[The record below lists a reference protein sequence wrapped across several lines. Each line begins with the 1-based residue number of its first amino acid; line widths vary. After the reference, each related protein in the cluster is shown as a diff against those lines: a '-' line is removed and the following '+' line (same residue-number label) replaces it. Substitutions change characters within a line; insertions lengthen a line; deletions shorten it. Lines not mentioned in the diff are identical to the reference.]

1 MSQTTLPATGP
12 SPDETGWRAWVV
24 RHWRYL
30 AFAFGGAVLGWGVF
44 ATWVSAIEYTS
55 RTEFCITCH
64 VMGDT
69 VYPEYKK
76 SSHFANQF
84 GVHAGCPDC
93 HVPQYNWILET
104 QAKIATV
111 GELYAFFF
119 QGMDKVENFEKVR
132 PELAK
137 EVWGK
142 FAASN
147 ARECRH
153 CHDYSSM
160 IPEQQKPSARSKH
173 ADAAKINENC
183 VECHKG
189 ITHKNFEVKAAA
201 PAPTDFDVDE

>member
-1 MSQTTLPATGP
+1 MFVMSHSATQVPGQSPQTPKWKEWLCRNA
-12 SPDETGWRAWVV
+12 
-24 RHWRYL
+24 RYI
-30 AFAFGGAVLGWGVF
+30 AFGVAGAVLGWGVF

-76 SSHFANQF
+76 SSH
-84 GVHAGCPDC
+84 GCPDC

-104 QAKIATV
+104 GAKLATV

-119 QGMDKVENFEKVR
+119 EGMSKVENFEKIR

-137 EVWGK
+137 DVWRK
-142 FAASN
+142 FSANNS
-147 ARECRH
+147 RECRH

-160 IPEQQKPSARSKH
+160 LPAEQKPSAASKH
-173 ADAAKINENC
+173 ADAAKTNQSC
-183 VECHKG
+183 VDCHKS
-189 ITHKNFEVKAAA
+189 IVHKNFEVKATA
-201 PAPTDFDVDE
+201 PAPTDFSGDD